1 MFPIPLLQGPNIR
14 QAYRYARQ
22 QGKFKWKVNTNTQG
36 SRFFRLWIHISWIQQ
51 TPKKCT
57 NEQDRSRCALRTWWE
72 FTFCLKK
79 TCSSVSK
86 AIYLVRLWWRRWIG
100 VGFMCARGASI
111 KVTVH
116 HLQSRRYYHASE
128 LWREGHWKF
137 AATLLHI
144 LLEQWS
150 FLVCFFWGDS
160 TSQRKL
166 TTNPFVRIPMNEP
179 QWTLASTGL
188 PLGRHHLQ
196 RWSGKSLK
204 GRMAKK
210 QLMLEAQF
218 MPLVPRRATYT

>member
-1 MFPIPLLQGPNIR
+1 MESEHKHARFSVFQIVDSHGFSRRPKNAPMNKIAAAVPWEHGENLL
-14 QAYRYARQ
+14 
-22 QGKFKWKVNTNTQG
+22 
-36 SRFFRLWIHISWIQQ
+36 S
-51 TPKKCT
+51 
-57 NEQDRSRCALRTWWE
+57 ALRKHVQV
-72 FTFCLKK
+72 CLRQYIW
-79 TCSSVSK
+79 SGSGGGVE
-86 AIYLVRLWWRRWIG
+86 IG
-100 VGFMCARGASI
+100 VGFMCARGAST

-179 QWTLASTGL
+179 QWTLASTGR

-218 MPLVPRRATYT
+218 MPLVPRRGTYTKMIHENIRWVGSFIYPNCDL